1 MRKLMSKAGAKLY
14 AIARD
19 VNPVNDGGL
28 IIMNASKQYNLKGVL
43 DKKRRRY
50 NGMRNKV
57 CYCGS
62 GVKFK
67 RCCWWRYPDKDPT
80 PFFRKE

>member
-1 MRKLMSKAGAKLY
+1 MDKAGAKLY

-19 VNPVNDGGL
+19 VNPVNDAGF
-28 IIMNASKQYNLKGVL
+28 IIMNASMPYNLKGVL
-43 DKKRRRY
+43 DKKRRR
-50 NGMRNKV
+50 NNSMRNKI

-67 RCCWWRYPDKDPT
+67 RCCWWRYPDKDT
-80 PFFRKE
+80 SPFFRKE